1 MYRRAPLV
9 LTALMFALPAA
20 AQFSMKEI
28 TAASKDPK
36 AYTLNEMSVEIV
48 KVGPTISPTE
58 VDPPLTEPG
67 GGTGDVI
74 PILDSIV
81 NLGEKIWKIINDNK
95 PVVNVK
101 VQYAS
106 ALPENIKNW
115 TQMGG
120 WQRPKGTIY
129 ELTAKNAYG
138 SQVIKLRYQVLRT
151 TGGSYKGTGKYLTA
165 VTVEPLLI
173 EAAWGYHFS
182 LDANVPDSSIV
193 NVGTTEA
200 PVAAMTPQL
209 GWIISTAI
217 KESQGKSIYYLQ
229 GDGVFQEI
237 GGPFKN
243 NGLEKAKTSIA
254 KTMEE
259 TLTLGL

>member
-28 TAASKDPK
+28 AAASKDPK

-48 KVGPTISPTE
+48 KVGPSISPTE

-67 GGTGDVI
+67 GGAGDVI

-106 ALPENIKNW
+106 ALPEGIKSW
-115 TQMGG
+115 AQMGG

-129 ELTAKNAYG
+129 ELTAKNVYG

-165 VTVEPLLI
+165 VTVEPLLV

-209 GWIISTAI
+209 GWIIATAI
-217 KESQGKSIYYLQ
+217 KQSQGKSIYYLQ

-237 GGPFKN
+237 GGPFKHEGIN
-243 NGLEKAKTSIA
+243 KMKATIA
-254 KTMEE
+254 KSMGE